1 MVYHFICCIQFHLPV
16 SYSYRS
22 FASLGRFIPRYFIL
36 FDVMV
41 NEIVS
46 LISLSD
52 LLLLVYRNAKDFC
65 ELILYPVTLLD
76 SLMSSSSFP
85 VTSLE
90 FSMYSIMPSAKS
102 DNFTYSFPIWIP
114 FISFSSLIA
123 MAKTSKAMLNK
134 SGESG
139 HLCLVSDL
147 RKNAFIFSL
156 LSMMLAVALLYMAFI
171 ILRYVSSMPTFWKV
185 FQIIPLKTR

>member
-1 MVYHFICCIQFHLPV
+1 
-16 SYSYRS
+16 
-22 FASLGRFIPRYFIL
+22 
-36 FDVMV
+36 MV

-102 DNFTYSFPIWIP
+102 DNVTYSFPIWIP

-171 ILRYVSSMPTFWKV
+171 ILRYVSSMPTFWR
-185 FQIIPLKTR
+185 FFFFF